1 MASEPSDSAAT
12 PGSDVRF
19 NIRTLLLAM
28 VGVAIVAGIMGP
40 LFRRLE
46 GPRRVAVVQSWGVC
60 AVIVLL
66 WLGWSAWVRFRLERA
81 AGPTLYELMPAGAW
95 FRKVRPWRT
104 IAGGMLWI
112 ALGSYYL
119 VVYSA
124 FGIATGNIFGSIL
137 FGSFVAFLLVTGLR
151 VMWWNRTVQL
161 RENGLLRGLR
171 LLRWS
176 HMTRHQWDLA
186 RIYQE
191 SEEGTN
197 LFVEG
202 VDQRHKD
209 LYLAINVP
217 MEKRAAIESLLMRKQ
232 PARIVTTVDGESSD
246 SPKTVSLPYL
256 PIKQRDEISTSR
268 VTVALA
274 GTIALSVIFLSV
286 SPRQASPE
294 FFLGALLSVIGL
306 AFVASY
312 RARSTRHSAAPLI
325 RLSCVVDWPVAG
337 GACAV
342 ILGGVFLEGNLPW
355 WPPLSFVIG
364 LVCGVGVFT
373 IFESLFRGRFDL
385 CENGVVLVGLAFW
398 PWNRTRVLWWD
409 AEQNGRLGMRCG
421 WRRLISKVPE
431 NDRAAVDAV
440 LRAKRMSGSSASE
453 LAAGR

>member
-1 MASEPSDSAAT
+1 
-12 PGSDVRF
+12 
-19 NIRTLLLAM
+19 
-28 VGVAIVAGIMGP
+28 
-40 LFRRLE
+40 
-46 GPRRVAVVQSWGVC
+46 
-60 AVIVLL
+60 
-66 WLGWSAWVRFRLERA
+66 
-81 AGPTLYELMPAGAW
+81 MPAGAW

-104 IAGGMLWI
+104 IAGGLLWI

-124 FGIATGNIFGSIL
+124 FGIATGNVFGSLL

-161 RENGLLRGLR
+161 REYGLLRGLR

-176 HMTRHQWDLA
+176 HMTRHQWDVA

-202 VDQRHKD
+202 VDQRHND

-217 MEKRAAIESLLMRKQ
+217 MEKRAAIESLMMRKQ
-232 PARIVTTVDGESSD
+232 PARIVTVDGDSSD
-246 SPKTVSLPYL
+246 ASTTVALPYL

-274 GTIALSVIFLSV
+274 GTFALSVIFLSV

-294 FFLGALLSVIGL
+294 FFFGALVSVIGL
-306 AFVASY
+306 AFAASY
-312 RARSTRHSAAPLI
+312 RARSTRQSAAPLL
-325 RLSCVVDWPVAG
+325 RLSSGADWPVVV
-337 GACAV
+337 GASLV
-342 ILGGVFLEGNLPW
+342 ILGSVFLEGNLPW
-355 WPPLSFVIG
+355 WPPLSFAIG
-364 LVCGVGVFT
+364 LVGGIGVFT
-373 IFESLFRGRFDL
+373 IFESLFRGHFDL

-398 PWNRTRVLWWD
+398 PWSRTRLLWWD
-409 AEQNGRLGMRCG
+409 IDRSGRLGLRCG
-421 WRRLISKVPE
+421 WRRLVSKVPE

-440 LRAKRMSGSSASE
+440 LRVK
-453 LAAGR
+453 LNAGQANG